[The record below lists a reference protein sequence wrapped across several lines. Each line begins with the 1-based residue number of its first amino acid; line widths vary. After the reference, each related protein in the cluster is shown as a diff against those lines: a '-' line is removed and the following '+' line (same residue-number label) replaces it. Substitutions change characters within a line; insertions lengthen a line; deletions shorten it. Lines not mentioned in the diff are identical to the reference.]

1 MKKIIYVILL
11 IIIIPYIVISL
22 FIYDDEIKFNYTA
35 NMNVRVKINATG
47 KIDEIPLEEYVS
59 GVLAG
64 EMPAEFSL
72 EALKA
77 QAVAARTYV
86 MKRLS
91 TNKKNEYDV
100 IDTVQNQVYLDE
112 NQQKQ
117 NWGNRYTELS
127 NKVKQA
133 VIETNSEY
141 LVYNGKIID
150 ALFFSTSIGV
160 TENSEDIFPNEIPY
174 LRSVSST
181 WDSVSPLYDK
191 EYYFTLK
198 KFYDLLGLE
207 YKDKVT
213 VEIISK
219 TNTGRIKKIKI
230 NDKTF
235 TGWELCN
242 KLGLKSN
249 YYTITQNNNSIK
261 VVARGY
267 GHGVGMSQYGAE
279 GMSRAGY
286 TYDQILYHY
295 YQGTKIKKI

>member
-1 MKKIIYVILL
+1 MKKIIYVMLL
-11 IIIIPYIVISL
+11 IIIIPYIIVSI
-22 FIYDDEIKFNYTA
+22 FIYDDEIKFSYTS
-35 NMNVRVKINATG
+35 NMIVRVKRNETG
-47 KIDEIPLEEYVS
+47 KIEEIPLEQYVV
-59 GVLAG
+59 GVVSG
-64 EMPAEFSL
+64 EMPASFSK

-91 TNKKNEYDV
+91 TNKKSEYDV

-112 NQQKQ
+112 EQQKS
-117 NWGNRYTELS
+117 NWGSKYTEYS

-133 VIETNSEY
+133 VLETRDEY
-141 LVYNGKIID
+141 LVYDGKIID

-191 EYYFTLK
+191 EYLYNLE
-198 KFYDLLGLE
+198 KFYSLLGIKYNE
-207 YKDKVT
+207 NVT
-213 VEIISK
+213 IEVISK
-219 TNTGRIKKIKI
+219 TSTNRIRKIKI
-230 NDKTF
+230 NGTTF
-235 TGWELCN
+235 TGWQVSN

-249 YYTITQNNNSIK
+249 YYTITQEGTTIK

-279 GMSRAGY
+279 GMAQAGY
-286 TYDQILYHY
+286 TYDEILKHY
-295 YQGTKIKKI
+295 YQGVEIKKI

>member
-1 MKKIIYVILL
+1 MKKIMYVMLL
-11 IIIIPYIVISL
+11 IIIIPYIIVTI
-22 FIYDDEIKFNYTA
+22 FIYDDEIKFTYAT
-35 NMNVRVKINATG
+35 NMTVRVKRNATS
-47 KIDEIPLEEYVS
+47 KIDEVPLEQYVM

-64 EMPAEFSL
+64 EMPASFSL

-91 TNKKNEYDV
+91 TNKKNSYDV
-100 IDTVQNQVYLDE
+100 VDTVQNQVYLDE
-112 NQQKQ
+112 NQQKS
-117 NWGNRYTELS
+117 NWKDKYTELS
-127 NKVKQA
+127 NKIKQA
-133 VIETNSEY
+133 VLETKDEY
-141 LVYNGKIID
+141 LVYDGKIID

-160 TENSEDIFPNEIPY
+160 TEDSEDVFANEVPY

-191 EYYFTLK
+191 EYVYTLE
-198 KFYDLLGLE
+198 KFYSLLGLK
-207 YKDKVT
+207 YQDKVN
-213 VEIISK
+213 VEITSK
-219 TNTGRIKKIKI
+219 TNTGRIVYLKI
-230 NDKTF
+230 NGTKF
-235 TGWELCN
+235 TGWQVCN

-249 YYTITQNNNSIK
+249 YYKITQEGKTVK

-279 GMSRAGY
+279 GMAQAGY

-295 YQGTKIKKI
+295 YQGTEIKKI

>member
-35 NMNVRVKINATG
+35 NMKVRVKRNATG

-127 NKVKQA
+127 NKLKQA

-295 YQGTKIKKI
+295 YQGTKIKKN

>member
-22 FIYDDEIKFNYTA
+22 FIYDDEIKFNYTT
-35 NMNVRVKINATG
+35 NMKVRVKRNATG

-112 NQQKQ
+112 TQQKQ

>member
-35 NMNVRVKINATG
+35 NMKVRVKRNATG

-127 NKVKQA
+127 NKIKQA
-133 VIETNSEY
+133 VLETNSEY

-160 TENSEDIFPNEIPY
+160 TENSEDIFPKEIPY

-249 YYTITQNNNSIK
+249 YYTITQNNDSIK

>member
-1 MKKIIYVILL
+1 M
-11 IIIIPYIVISL
+11 
-22 FIYDDEIKFNYTA
+22 
-35 NMNVRVKINATG
+35 
-47 KIDEIPLEEYVS
+47 
-59 GVLAG
+59 
-64 EMPAEFSL
+64 
-72 EALKA
+72 
-77 QAVAARTYV
+77 
-86 MKRLS
+86 
-91 TNKKNEYDV
+91 
-100 IDTVQNQVYLDE
+100 
-112 NQQKQ
+112 
-117 NWGNRYTELS
+117 
-127 NKVKQA
+127 
-133 VIETNSEY
+133 IETNSEY